1 MNLVCDEGVERS
13 IISHLR
19 EQRHHVLYVAE
30 FERGITDEAVLAK
43 ASEMAAPLVT
53 NDKDFGE
60 LVFRQRLL
68 TTGVILLRLAGLTN
82 EAKANVVVSAIHEH
96 SAELAGA
103 FTVITRSRVR
113 IRRLPLV

>member
-1 MNLVCDEGVERS
+1 MNLVCDEGVERT
-13 IISHLR
+13 IVNHLR
-19 EQRHHVLYVAE
+19 GQGHDVLYVAE
-30 FERGITDEAVLAK
+30 LERGISDEAVLAK
-43 ASEMAAPLVT
+43 ALELSAPLIT

-68 TTGVILLRLAGLTN
+68 STGVVLLRLAGLTN

-96 SAELAGA
+96 SAELAAA

-113 IRRLPLV
+113 IRRLPPD